1 MQLSRVRLTTYRSL
15 VLMRSCSHR
24 WDEAALEWFE
34 IHPETPIRPH
44 AKVRDPAAGAAK
56 KAAELLERTGLPDL
70 LRTL

>member
-1 MQLSRVRLTTYRSL
+1 
-15 VLMRSCSHR
+15 MRSCPRR